1 MSITIRYARQDEA
14 PQIANLIIEA
24 MNRDCCA
31 WFYGEGHTLDEWRR
45 FLITLIQAKDT
56 QHSYLN
62 TLVAI
67 PTDSPT
73 NLANDTT
80 GQDNNAKEQTNDTL
94 RQSNNTSEQVNNTS
108 GQANGTPI
116 QVNNT
121 SELAN
126 GTPIQVNNMS
136 GLANGTPIQPTVS
149 FDLNQ
154 NCNEVG
160 KEPQNLSKP
169 SFVAGVLVS
178 YDGAQLHSLREP
190 FFRGVKQWFGRD
202 VSSIP
207 DETAAGELYY
217 DSLAVHPLYRH
228 QGIATALLRAGILRA
243 QALGIDK
250 VGLLVD
256 KGNPRAER
264 LYRQVGFRQEGENQ
278 WGGHPMLH
286 LTHPVNL

>member
-1 MSITIRYARQDEA
+1 MSIIIRYARQDEA
-14 PQIANLIIEA
+14 PQIADLIIEA

-73 NLANDTT
+73 NLTNDTT
-80 GQDNNAKEQTNDTL
+80 GQDNNAKELTNDTL
-94 RQSNNTSEQVNNTS
+94 
-108 GQANGTPI
+108 GQT
-116 QVNNT
+116 NNT
-121 SELAN
+121 SEL
-126 GTPIQVNNMS
+126 T
-136 GLANGTPIQPTVS
+136 NGTPIQPTVS

-169 SFVAGVLVS
+169 SFIAGVLVS

-228 QGIATALLRAGILRA
+228 QGIATALLRAGIMRA

-286 LTHPVNL
+286 LTHPAIL